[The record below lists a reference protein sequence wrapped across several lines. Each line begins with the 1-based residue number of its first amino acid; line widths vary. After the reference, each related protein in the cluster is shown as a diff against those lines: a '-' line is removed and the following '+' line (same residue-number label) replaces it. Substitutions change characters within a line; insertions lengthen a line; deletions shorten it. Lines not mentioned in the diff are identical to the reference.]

1 MATEEASIFTNAY
14 SGLVRPT
21 SKQVDNTG
29 KANDMKRK
37 AG

>member
-21 SKQVDNTG
+21 SKQVDNTE
-29 KANDMKRK
+29 KVNDMKRK
-37 AG
+37 VG